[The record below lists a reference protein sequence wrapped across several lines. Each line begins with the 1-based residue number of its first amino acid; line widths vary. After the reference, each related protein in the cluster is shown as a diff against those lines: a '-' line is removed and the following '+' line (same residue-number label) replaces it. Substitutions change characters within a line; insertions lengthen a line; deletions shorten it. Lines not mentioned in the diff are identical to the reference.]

1 MALAAACIPIGLIA
15 ACQEDDLE
23 PATQVCHYCREA
35 CETDLLSGEPVFQ
48 CVWCQAVA
56 HVRCHQD
63 THPSEDTKPDSK
75 TASARR
81 GSRGS
86 AERHN
91 GPDGAS
97 DDGRTDVEGASDGG
111 YSTVDTAGG
120 GADGGIFS
128 PTTDGG
134 SEFSEDGGLA
144 AAAAR
149 AMRWQGFGLLSPD
162 GSGSRTEV
170 EAGGGRTESRGPAEN
185 GPGHKENGRFQ
196 NGKHS
201 AASATTWLVGGKGAN
216 AIQSVA
222 NHARS
227 LVTKLN
233 DDFEQAE
240 GVLAVA

>member
-1 MALAAACIPIGLIA
+1 MIVGIGSSFDEIEVVA

-63 THPSEDTKPDSK
+63 THPAEDAVQESK
-75 TASARR
+75 ATGARL
-81 GSRGS
+81 GGRGS

-120 GADGGIFS
+120 GGPDGGIFS

-149 AMRWQGFGLLSPD
+149 AMRWQGSGLLSSD
-162 GSGSRTEV
+162 GGGSGEV
-170 EAGGGRTESRGPAEN
+170 DGGGGRSDSRRPFEN
-185 GPGHKENGRFQ
+185 GPGEKENGRFQ
-196 NGKHS
+196 NGKHP
-201 AASATTWLVGGKGAN
+201 AASATTWLVGSKGA
-216 AIQSVA
+216 VA
-222 NHARS
+222 
-227 LVTKLN
+227 
-233 DDFEQAE
+233 E
-240 GVLAVA
+240 